1 MARENERKFLLK
13 NDNWRRGVASK
24 DVIYQAYVDWKK
36 VIVKVSANLLTIS
49 GDGFKFSKPI
59 SDEDTKDLLNYL
71 HIDEKVLR
79 IRKKNN
85 KFILT
90 IKIDVGDFGSPIEV
104 EPPSGLTEEEFNHL
118 SKLTYAYLSK
128 VRNNV
133 KVGDHIFEIDE
144 FKEKNEGLIFAEVEL
159 NNIND
164 KFEKPE
170 WLGEEV
176 TGNPEYYN
184 EYIARKY

>member
-36 VIVKVSANLLTIS
+36 VIVKVSPNLLTIS

-59 SDEDTKDLLNYL
+59 NDEDTKDLLEYL
-71 HIDEKVLR
+71 DRDEKVLR
-79 IRKKNN
+79 IRKKNS
-85 KFILT
+85 KLFLT
-90 IKIDVGDFGSPIEV
+90 IKIDVGDFGSPVEV
-104 EPPSGLTEEEFNHL
+104 EPSITEDEFNHL

-144 FKEKNEGLIFAEVEL
+144 FKEKNEGLIFAEIEL
-159 NNIND
+159 DNIND
-164 KFEKPE
+164 EFEKPE

-176 TGNPEYYN
+176 TGQAEYYN
-184 EYIARKY
+184 EYIARKSW